1 MHVPIKDDHHRTVEL
16 LQSKKGTMKARPKKG
31 TLAQTAEE
39 YVSRTTIHGIGY
51 IFDGR
56 LGSLDRLL
64 WALLVLA
71 FLALT
76 TVLTW
81 NTWTQWQTIQVMN
94 KLPGF

>member
-1 MHVPIKDDHHRTVEL
+1 MGPWLKKDMM
-16 LQSKKGTMKARPKKG
+16 KGRPMKRA
-31 TLAQTAEE
+31 LAQTTEE
-39 YVSRTTIHGIGY
+39 YASRTTIHGIGY

-56 LGSLDRLL
+56 LGPLDRLL

-71 FLALT
+71 FLALA